1 MAEPGELPSGVAQSR
16 TQLKCLSS
24 KITAD
29 GDCSLEIKG
38 YLLLGRKS
46 MTNLDKPI
54 KKQRHYFAYK
64 GPYSQSYV
72 FSSCHVQMWELDSK
86 KGWAPKNRCLWI
98 MVLEKTR
105 ESLGLQGNQT
115 SQSTLNIY
123 WKDWCWSSNILATW
137 CKELTHLTRPWCW
150 ETLKAGG
157 EGDNRGWD
165 GWMASP
171 THWTWVCANSRRW

>member
-1 MAEPGELPSGVAQSR
+1 MLAPW
-16 TQLKCLSS
+16 KKSS
-24 KITAD
+24 
-29 GDCSLEIKG
+29 
-38 YLLLGRKS
+38 
-46 MTNLDKPI
+46 DKPTQRI

-123 WKDWCWSSNILATW
+123 RKDWCWSSNILATW
-137 CKELTHLTRPWCW
+137 CKQLAHWKRPWCW
-150 ETLKAGG
+150 ETLKAKG
-157 EGDNRGWD
+157 ERDSKRMRWLDSITNSLDMSLSKLWEIMKDRG
-165 GWMASP
+165 A
-171 THWTWVCANSRRW
+171 